1 MFTSQLSSFFSPIY
15 FFFFFFAKWKRPR
28 WNCSVNTWET
38 NCNVWML
45 GQWEH
50 LSRASPAR
58 GKFRS
63 WTRMKFQTVSRKP
76 HFRLNMI
83 RCRRCSPLCSI
94 ETTGYRLSYI
104 SIVSRLILP
113 NGTRLGACDCFERF
127 RVLSTFIVQCTRLAT
142 AHSNYMRGSCQR
154 LSLCGLRPF
163 MENIRFKRKCFNI
176 LYNFGTLVK
185 SRKCDL

>member
-1 MFTSQLSSFFSPIY
+1 
-15 FFFFFFAKWKRPR
+15 
-28 WNCSVNTWET
+28 
-38 NCNVWML
+38 
-45 GQWEH
+45 
-50 LSRASPAR
+50 
-58 GKFRS
+58 
-63 WTRMKFQTVSRKP
+63 MKFQTVSRKP

-113 NGTRLGACDCFERF
+113 TGTRLGACDCFERF

-142 AHSNYMRGSCQR
+142 PRSNYVHGSYQR
-154 LSLCGLRPF
+154 LSLCSLRPF

-185 SRKCDL
+185 SRKCDLYFFIVFISTTHSLILSIKFGILLLLLLFPPRSQ